1 MAFSDPSDTYANQKN
16 FFIEFEYFH
25 AVKQN
30 VGPKD
35 PQVGK
40 VRFKAFL
47 TSYTDSFDSK
57 WNEEMVYGRV
67 DPIYTFQN
75 TTRTISLGWDVP
87 SASLLEA
94 KQNVARASSLMRY
107 LYPTYT
113 NSGDATTI
121 TKPPLLRMKF
131 VNLIKFDVNRG
142 LLGKVGGFKFE
153 PDMDVGWWDGDPT
166 LDGGMSNILYP
177 KTLKFS
183 CEFSVIHEQ
192 PLGWTEEGTWE
203 IIKEQVGSE
212 GFTDFDYEKNS
223 FPYMAWKQSANDTL
237 GIKTPEVIL
246 NEQDIGEGQTQ
257 EEYNA
262 QNPVPD
268 DSAEIRAQEAA
279 QADQSNS
286 NQRAEDE
293 AVTQPQPDRENPP
306 PLPEYIT
313 DYYDESLLGDQSTF
327 DDF

>member
-30 VGPKD
+30 VGKNEPS
-35 PQVGK
+35 VGRVK
-40 VRFKAFL
+40 FKAFL
-47 TSYTDSFDSK
+47 TAYADSFDSQ
-57 WNEEMVYGRV
+57 WNEEKVYGRV

-75 TTRTISLGWDVP
+75 TTRTISLSWDVP
-87 SASLLEA
+87 SASLIEA

-131 VNLIKFDVNRG
+131 VNLVKLDVNRG
-142 LLGKVGGFKFE
+142 LLGKVSGFKFE
-153 PDMDVGWWDGDPT
+153 PDMEIGWWDGDRT
-166 LDGGMSNILYP
+166 LDGGMTNILYP

-183 CEFSVIHEQ
+183 CDFHVIHEQ
-192 PLGWTEEGTWE
+192 PLGWNSEGTWE
-203 IIKEQVGSE
+203 IVKEQQGPD
-212 GFTDFDYEKNS
+212 GFTEFDYQKNS
-223 FPYMAWKQSANDTL
+223 FPYMAWKQSVNDTL
-237 GIKTPEVIL
+237 GIKTPAEIL
-246 NEQDIGEGQTQ
+246 NDQDVQEGITQ
-257 EEYNA
+257 EEA
-262 QNPVPD
+262 AADNPVPD

-279 QADQSNS
+279 QSEQATSD
-286 NQRAEDE
+286 QRAEDE
-293 AVTQPQPDRENPP
+293 AVTQPQADRESPV

-313 DYYDESLLGDQSTF
+313 DYYDESLLSDPKTF
-327 DDF
+327 DF